1 MEQDQARRLIA
12 KTMLEALQ
20 ETTFVLT
27 GASALMEHGLIS
39 RETKDVDLF
48 AANNSGMHIPDAIE
62 PVRTAL
68 AKIGAEVEIER
79 ELPEFV
85 AGKIRYA
92 NYEIGFDLGI
102 DWRAY
107 PPVNMEIGP
116 VLDIRDSAGSKVAAL
131 YSRNE
136 LRDYMDVASIV
147 LSGRW
152 TPAEVLALGKNND
165 PSIEEEQLAATL
177 NPGSPRFPR
186 SENFRV
192 LGYDIED
199 ENKMRDALE
208 VLRHA
213 VLGREIDIETVSALR
228 VAQAGAAQPLVDSL
242 MEVGPV
248 ERAKVHGKIER
259 RGMGY
264 ER

>member
-12 KTMLEALQ
+12 KTMLESLQ

-48 AANNSGMHIPDAIE
+48 AASNSGMHIPDAIE

-116 VLDIRDSAGSKVAAL
+116 VLDIRDSAGSKVVAL

-136 LRDYMDVASIV
+136 FRDYMDVASIV

-152 TPAEVLALGKNND
+152 TPAEVIALGKNND
-165 PSIEEEQLAATL
+165 PSLDLAQLARTL
-177 NPGSPRFPR
+177 DPNNPRFPQR
-186 SENFRV
+186 DEFLRF
-192 LGYDIED
+192 GYGAEIED
-199 ENKMRDALE
+199 KMRDALE
-208 VLRHA
+208 VLRNTA
-213 VLGREIDIETVSALR
+213 LGCEKGVESA
-228 VAQAGAAQPLVDSL
+228 
-242 MEVGPV
+242 
-248 ERAKVHGKIER
+248 
-259 RGMGY
+259 
-264 ER
+264 